1 MDRLTLDSNALRDW
15 AWAEDLTGE
24 DRHRGSSEREPIRNA
39 YRSLTGLRDAGVCE
53 LAVPP
58 QIYSD
63 FWQSNGAAPAG
74 LAALIGSVVEL
85 TTPSLTTYPIH
96 FPAVF
101 FNEEALETIFRV
113 VYPSSKTTDARYDS
127 HRRDALLLYAHCK
140 ASRDFFVTSDGAILN
155 AAARLEKEWSITV
168 SGIRDYVARN

>member
-1 MDRLTLDSNALRDW
+1 MLFRSPAQRQTPRRYPGPATAQLGGNSGSPRQQDKKREARKSLSGRVSSKLPLSTNPGQIQSAVDS
-15 AWAEDLTGE
+15 
-24 DRHRGSSEREPIRNA
+24 
-39 YRSLTGLRDAGVCE
+39 
-53 LAVPP
+53 
-58 QIYSD
+58 
-63 FWQSNGAAPAG
+63 
-74 LAALIGSVVEL
+74 
-85 TTPSLTTYPIH
+85 
-96 FPAVF
+96 
-101 FNEEALETIFRV
+101 V